1 MPESVGVLGVDREDP
16 KMQLEL
22 LQMGLINFIDRRKR
36 KR

>member
-22 LQMGLINFIDRRKR
+22 LQMGLIHFIDRRKR